1 MAEPTLKDM
10 DVRKLTL
17 REAATIYAN
26 EVANKGL
33 GLAPNADDG
42 GLTARA
48 NFVSASVRLAGEVAD
63 EPGSAL
69 SLFLPDDDGKT
80 PISMLL
86 EGLPEDDTNVKSSM
100 LNLRLIGHNV
110 LKKGLAET
118 DNEYAALPESAAKS
132 DKNEKIFG
140 RLEPKKA
147 ESLIAINPDEAVQR
161 EFFAKLS
168 AKTGDPSQRKAA
180 LAGMFLLNT
189 GLRPEVIENLLPEHY
204 NAEKGALYIPGVV
217 AGTKGNP
224 VNIPL
229 NPMADAIIQEFI
241 QARTTPDA
249 DGKNRIFFREGKK
262 EGSIVRL
269 RTGDV
274 TDVMRDIKIDN
285 LTYDVKTDTFYDS
298 LSPENLGKQVKSGS
312 RLLRNIHATL
322 GEALGVPD
330 HRIAYLEGRS
340 TKSIR
345 KNISTGALEVYQ
357 VAFPFAISK
366 IDRGHAS
373 VYSDFFID
381 AAEVSGLKF
390 NQVLDMQKPRVSG
403 KTPGY
408 EDYFSKISEEPV
420 QVAMLQAP
428 DPQSPDLSVDT
439 ENALKK
445 DGFTLDDLLE
455 MGKNAGKTTLKV
467 GLTAVGG
474 TALYEAGRDPQGAGA
489 ALARDTAMEAAMLAA
504 KAPAALAMAATAVVD
519 PSLGVPIQGQKEEM
533 LGLSQDIEAQG
544 TDPGPYAGQ
553 DFIPAREVEETPTEE
568 MSRIATEDAGFMPS
582 EGEEDPT
589 EQMARIATE
598 DAGFMQRNRE
608 PEAAPVANQ
617 GFIAQP

>member
-1 MAEPTLKDM
+1 MAEPTDINKNKPTVSSMVDALRVELKELQSFKTVDPDVLGGKAGKSIPVPKKFTAEQTVAFMKQFPRMFPLANENAYFGIARALTAESPDLFDVASFDAYEEKFGKTMGMQEKSAYASKNITTAETPKAANQSMAEPTLKDM

-467 GLTAVGG
+467 GL
-474 TALYEAGRDPQGAGA
+474 
-489 ALARDTAMEAAMLAA
+489 
-504 KAPAALAMAATAVVD
+504 
-519 PSLGVPIQGQKEEM
+519 
-533 LGLSQDIEAQG
+533 
-544 TDPGPYAGQ
+544 
-553 DFIPAREVEETPTEE
+553 
-568 MSRIATEDAGFMPS
+568 
-582 EGEEDPT
+582 
-589 EQMARIATE
+589 
-598 DAGFMQRNRE
+598 
-608 PEAAPVANQ
+608 
-617 GFIAQP
+617 